1 MAQRVRAQRCGTPIL
16 MLTARASL
24 EDRIRGS
31 QALLIPRQRLGV
43 IAQPDPH
50 AQGGRYLVRS
60 LYFDTP
66 EDRALLEKLNGV
78 SRREKFRIRLYNG
91 DPDTL
96 HLEKKYKQAGLG

>member
-1 MAQRVRAQRCGTPIL
+1 MPYRHEWKHAITYQ
-16 MLTARASL
+16 
-24 EDRIRGS
+24 D
-31 QALLIPRQRLGV
+31 LLILRQRLGV

-96 HLEKKYKQAGLG
+96 HLEKKYKQAGLGIKHRDRKSVV